1 MILVHVVEQKAE
13 SIFTTEADKYFNP
26 RKYIHGCVHW
36 DLWMFMFPVQACNF
50 FISVS
55 NRTRNRSTQTSS
67 MKGFNETQGKIK
79 LCK

>member
-36 DLWMFMFPVQACNF
+36 NLWMFMFPLQACNF
-50 FISVS
+50 FISLS
-55 NRTRNRSTQTSS
+55 YRIQNRSTQTPITE
-67 MKGFNETQGKIK
+67 GFDETQGK
-79 LCK
+79 